1 MKNKKGF
8 TLIEMLGIITILGIV
23 LLVTFPNLSK
33 SLKEMK
39 NESTNNLRNNIRISA
54 EAYIGMNLEK
64 YPELKETNGSVEI
77 TIQDLYNANLLKGK
91 NDNIDTTATITI
103 TKQEDGTLKYFYEG
117 QQLGDD

>member
-1 MKNKKGF
+1 MKTKKGF

-39 NESTNNLRNNIRISA
+39 NSNANNLRNNIKISA
-54 EAYIGMNLEK
+54 EAYIGMNLDK
-64 YPELKETNGSVEI
+64 YPELKEVDGSVEI

-91 NDNIDTTATITI
+91 NDNIDTNAIITI
-103 TKQEDGTLKYFYEG
+103 TKSEDGTLKYFYEG
-117 QQLGDD
+117 QQLGND